1 MEVALLAGLLLVL
14 GIAVVRPRPGHAAPT
29 SDDDAM
35 CFSGITN
42 AAEVE
47 RRLPLLRGRN
57 FRDLGGMPVAGG
69 RRVVCGRLFR
79 ADDLHSLCQEDLDF
93 LAAIPIA
100 TVFDFRSASETARHP
115 DKLPASVK
123 QHVLLPIV
131 PGRLE
136 PWNPDEGLRA
146 KGGHGF
152 MVDIYRSLVL
162 DEPCI
167 VMYREFFQH
176 VQKGDC
182 LPLLFHCSAGKDR
195 TGMAAACIL
204 LSLGVDWEHI
214 VRDYMDSNICL
225 AGKYDHIIAKNVE
238 RAPIF
243 FADPGYLAA
252 ALAAMEEKSGSVD
265 EYLRSVLGIDAERM
279 RACFLC
285 Q

>member
-1 MEVALLAGLLLVL
+1 MEVALLTGLLLVL
-14 GIAVVRPRPGHAAPT
+14 GFAVVCPRPGRAAPA
-29 SDDDAM
+29 SDNNGA
-35 CFSGITN
+35 CPFCGITN

-57 FRDLGGMPVAGG
+57 FRDLGGMPAADG
-69 RRVVCGRLFR
+69 RRVVSGRLFR
-79 ADDLHSLCQEDLDF
+79 ADDLHSLCQEDLDL
-93 LAAIPIA
+93 LAAIPITA
-100 TVFDFRSASETARHP
+100 VFDFRSAGETARHP

-123 QHVLLPIV
+123 NHVLLPIV

-167 VMYREFFQH
+167 VMYREFFHH

-204 LSLGVDWEHI
+204 LSLGVERERI
-214 VRDYMDSNICL
+214 LRDYMDSNICL
-225 AGKYDHIIAKNVE
+225 AGKYDQIIARNME

-265 EYLRSVLGIDAERM
+265 NYLRSVLGIDAERM

-285 Q
+285 

>member
-14 GIAVVRPRPGHAAPT
+14 GFVVARPGSGRAAPA
-29 SDDDAM
+29 SAGDDAS
-35 CFSGITN
+35 CFPGITN

-57 FRDLGGMPVAGG
+57 FRDLGGMPAAGG
-69 RRVVCGRLFR
+69 RRVVSGRLFR
-79 ADDLHSLCQEDLDF
+79 ADDLHALCQEDLDF
-93 LAAIPIA
+93 LAAIPIV
-100 TVFDFRSASETARHP
+100 TVFDFRSASEAARHP

-123 QHVLLPIV
+123 DHVFLPIV

-167 VMYREFFQH
+167 VMYREFFQY
-176 VQKGDC
+176 VQNGEC
-182 LPLLFHCSAGKDR
+182 PPLLFHCSAGKDR

-204 LSLGVDWEHI
+204 LSLGVEWEHI

-225 AGKYDHIIAKNVE
+225 AGKYDQIIARNME

-252 ALAAMEEKSGSVD
+252 ALAAMEEKSGSAD
-265 EYLRSVLGIDAERM
+265 EYLRSVLGINVERM
-279 RACFLC
+279 RGLFLC
-285 Q
+285 